1 MIILYFFIDFII
13 CNLLSFFTY
22 FIIIDIDRNNIFD
35 VISVGIILDFLY
47 KRLFINTL
55 ILVSLYYVVKVLKVK
70 NKYRLLKN
78 VFLYLLFL
86 LIGIYL

>member
-13 CNLLSFFTY
+13 GNLLSFFTY
-22 FIIIDIDRNNIFD
+22 FIIVDIDRNNIFD

-47 KRLFINTL
+47 RRLFINTL

-70 NKYRLLKN
+70 NKYRLFKN
-78 VFLYLLFL
+78 IFLYFIFV

>member
-47 KRLFINTL
+47 RRLFINTL

-70 NKYRLLKN
+70 NKYRLFKN
-78 VFLYLLFL
+78 IFLYFIFV